1 MPYDRASVGMHLHVR
16 LVDLHD
22 VRAGG
27 EEVTDLGV
35 HRGGVVHRQ
44 VRIGRVVVV
53 LRQLGHRERTGH
65 RDLDLMLGVRPQEL
79 HITHV
84 DRAQPPNAPDHSR
97 HERRLAGAA
106 DHRPWMIEVDPVER
120 RRKLVEVTLAPH
132 LAVRHDVDAGALLIA
147 NRYQRGV
154 VLRLLEQFG
163 GDTPELPHP
172 HARRRI
178 RGEQRSVDEPFRLRI
193 RADDRCRKQC
203 SGHHH
208 RTPRVSYYTA
218 ASKGSERGSGLV
230 QLAVDPSTDE
240 RRWLDDRGPEPSD
253 ALHYP

>member
-1 MPYDRASVGMHLHVR
+1 MVARQFGKKVVPRGLSLDHRAVAKADVNRGRPGDPVERALERRDAIRPRVRGMHLHVR

-44 VRIGRVVVV
+44 FRVGRVVVV
-53 LRQLGHRERTGH
+53 LRQLGHRERAGH
-65 RDLDLMLGVRPQEL
+65 RDLDLTLGVRPQEL

-84 DRAQPPNAPDHSR
+84 DRAQPPNAPDDSR

-120 RRKLVEVTLAPH
+120 GRKPVEVALAPH

-147 NRYQRGV
+147 NRDQRGI

-172 HARRRI
+172 HARRGI

-193 RADDRCRKQC
+193 RADDRCRKQF
-203 SGHHH
+203 SLH
-208 RTPRVSYYTA
+208 R
-218 ASKGSERGSGLV
+218 
-230 QLAVDPSTDE
+230 
-240 RRWLDDRGPEPSD
+240 
-253 ALHYP
+253 